1 MDAEASFFEW
11 GFKGTVTIL
20 LGIGAWCWKSL
31 VGDVKSLEKDYTNY
45 KLHVT
50 ETYAKDTTL
59 QSTLERLHGRID
71 IISADVKTLIKS
83 VAENGR
89 HG

>member
-1 MDAEASFFEW
+1 METEASFFEW
-11 GFKGTVTIL
+11 GFKGIVGL
-20 LGIGAWCWKSL
+20 LLAVGAWCWKSL
-31 VGDVKSLEKDYTNY
+31 IGDVKLLERDQTDF
-45 KLHVT
+45 KLHVL
-50 ETYAKDTTL
+50 ETYAKDSTL

-89 HG
+89 S